1 MRSLKIPMNLLAVAV
16 LSVGVGTA
24 ADLPQQ
30 PSGATEPAVWQ
41 HHQELVNYYG
51 VTATFTCT
59 GIEERLRRL
68 LLYFGARKEGLK
80 VSPMCTSQ
88 FAPMQQIFVRVEF
101 DSLAPASSAS
111 GGASGEQVNGE
122 WADLHIT
129 PTDPLFRDRG
139 ECELFQSMKDL
150 LTKSFTVR
158 DVQFRTT
165 CTPYDTTLK
174 DYNITGQVLVPPGHT
189 RVASSHR

>member
-1 MRSLKIPMNLLAVAV
+1 MRSLKVPMSLLAAAA
-16 LSVGVGTA
+16 LSLGVCAA
-24 ADLPQQ
+24 ADLPKQ
-30 PSGATEPAVWQ
+30 PTGATEPAVWQ
-41 HHQELVNYYG
+41 HHNELVNYYG
-51 VTATFTCT
+51 VTATYTCT
-59 GIEERLRRL
+59 GIEDRLRQL
-68 LLYFGARKEGLK
+68 LLYFGARKDGLK

-88 FAPMQQIFVRVEF
+88 LAPMHQVFVRVEF
-101 DSLAPASSAS
+101 DSLAPAS
-111 GGASGEQVNGE
+111 GGASGEPLNGE

-165 CTPYDTTLK
+165 CTPYETTLK
-174 DYNITGQVLVPPGHT
+174 DYNITGQVLVSPGHT
-189 RVASSHR
+189 KVASRS